1 MESERIRHNW
11 ATEQQQSSRAVWL
24 KSRCLFFT
32 TNTPVME
39 AYLENTPILG
49 PWSLL
54 PQLVGHVSMARGVS
68 WEVLRLMPTT
78 PLRTQLLIQE
88 SHSERSLTLSPPLA
102 PESWLKD
109 FSQWGKSYQRT
120 KKEANHRTDSSKC
133 LPKELTNWLRLQHS
147 EKCLNLS
154 MFQKWWR
161 LWWKATGKQLMY
173 VFISD
178 TG

>member
-120 KKEANHRTDSSKC
+120 KKEADHRTDSSKC
-133 LPKELTNWLRLQHS
+133 LPQRTDKLTSFATQW
-147 EKCLNLS
+147 E
-154 MFQKWWR
+154 MFKPKYVPKMVKVVVKGNR
-161 LWWKATGKQLMY
+161 KAID
-173 VFISD
+173 VCIH
-178 TG
+178 